1 MSDRPMRGGVKE
13 GANLGKPDVVS
24 LKAYGDSLDE
34 LEKSLFGMIKSYIDL
49 QTALQKRMQVAG
61 EWNQTA
67 AGSIRFS
74 TLSCLNSILSL
85 QTQLLKKYETLI
97 DSGYMIGDPL
107 DASAYGFNE
116 AGALDT
122 IRPLWSRPEDWRKIR
137 EILLEINRYKDK
149 KRNIA
154 NRILTTAVNT
164 RPWINTTFVRGR
176 KS

>member
-1 MSDRPMRGGVKE
+1 MSDRDMRGGMKV
-13 GANLGKPDVVS
+13 GGIGKPDVVS

-34 LEKSLFGMIKSYIDL
+34 LEKSLFGMIKSYIDFH
-49 QTALQKRMQVAG
+49 TALQKRMQLDG

-67 AGSIRFS
+67 AGSIRYS

-85 QTQLLKKYETLI
+85 QTQLLKKFETLN
-97 DSGYMIGDPL
+97 DSGYMIGDSS
-107 DASAYGFNE
+107 DGSAYGLNE
-116 AGALDT
+116 ADALDT

-149 KRNIA
+149 KRNIV

-164 RPWINTTFVRGR
+164 RPWINPSFVRRR